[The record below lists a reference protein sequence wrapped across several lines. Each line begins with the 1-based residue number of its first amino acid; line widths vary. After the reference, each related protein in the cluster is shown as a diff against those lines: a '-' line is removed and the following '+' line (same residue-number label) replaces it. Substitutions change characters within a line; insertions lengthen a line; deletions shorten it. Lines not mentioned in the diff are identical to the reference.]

1 MKNAKYANLDFS
13 WLKLLL
19 VLIQYV
25 SLQRWNVIPAALE
38 TVVPVY
44 IRLLIYLSMISI
56 SNPNATAL
64 QLIDS
69 SQRTRFFF
77 FTLNSQ
83 YVYLIQNRRYSFR

>member
-13 WLKLLL
+13 WSKLLL

-44 IRLLIYLSMISI
+44 IRMLIYLSMISM
-56 SNPNATAL
+56 
-64 QLIDS
+64 Q
-69 SQRTRFFF
+69 
-77 FTLNSQ
+77 
-83 YVYLIQNRRYSFR
+83 IQMQPHFNWSIAHSEPGFSFSRKIRNMYI